1 MSTTATTSTEQT
13 VDAPPANSEQAK
25 PIELPDDHP
34 LVTAL
39 AAQKEEIKALKEKAA
54 RLDQLEEAQKSAEEK
69 AAEREAAALQR
80 AADAEAKALRR
91 EVALENNLSRDD
103 AALLD
108 TVTDEDAM
116 RTLATRL
123 AADAKRKSGN
133 YVPGEGNNQPAP
145 VDEARAFVRRLVGQE

>member
-1 MSTTATTSTEQT
+1 MSTTATTPEQA
-13 VDAPPANSEQAK
+13 VDAQPANSEQAK
-25 PIELPDDHP
+25 PMELPNDHP

-39 AAQKEEIKALKEKAA
+39 AAQKEEIKTLKEKAA

-69 AAEREAAALQR
+69 AAEREAAALKR

-91 EVALENNLSRDD
+91 EVALENNLSKDD

-108 TVTDEDAM
+108 TVNDEDAV
-116 RTLATRL
+116 RALAKRL

-133 YVPGEGNNQPAP
+133 YVPSEGNNQPAP
-145 VDEARAFVRRLVGQE
+145 ADERRAFVRRLTGRE